1 VIVTEV
7 DLVEDEDSRVMIRAG
22 TVPEGLIVRWV
33 GVDCSSRRRLMKIG
47 VKGMFLRWRAMRRR
61 AEQEE
66 RKYV

>member
-1 VIVTEV
+1 
-7 DLVEDEDSRVMIRAG
+7 
-22 TVPEGLIVRWV
+22 VPEGLIVRWV